1 LIAKGLES
9 TYIAFDAYYPAPSP
23 ADKWRWN
30 FEEDVLVLRG
40 KSVGVVTE
48 ILPLSHVMMDES
60 GHEHD

>member
-1 LIAKGLES
+1 LGSELQHAAG
-9 TYIAFDAYYPAPSP
+9 FDSE
-23 ADKWRWN
+23 RWN